1 MRKIKRALDR
11 LLAVV
16 VAGMAVTAWLTFER
30 AVEMAALRGSGT
42 EYLALAMWV
51 ALAWGIALAVFVRAF
66 LMLAIRAFWGTERG
80 GRWPKPKKGRKS
92 GGPTRVEAPCNL
104 ITTPLDVST
113 WGFPEKDRCLHD
125 LVGGVQYLIGVRD
138 CALGASD
145 IVWVAAV
152 WKDDRHGRRFVQGA
166 AEWSPGEVVCCAAL
180 SRWSV

>member
-16 VAGMAVTAWLTFER
+16 LAGMAVTAWLTFER
-30 AVEMAALRGSGT
+30 TVEMAPPWMTAGDIR
-42 EYLALAMWV
+42 LAMGV
-51 ALAWGIALAVFVRAF
+51 ALAWGAVLAVLVRAF
-66 LMLAIRAFWGTERG
+66 LMLAIRAFWGTDR
-80 GRWPKPKKGRKS
+80 RPKPKKGRKS

-104 ITTPLDVST
+104 ITTPLDMST

-180 SRWSV
+180 PRWSAE